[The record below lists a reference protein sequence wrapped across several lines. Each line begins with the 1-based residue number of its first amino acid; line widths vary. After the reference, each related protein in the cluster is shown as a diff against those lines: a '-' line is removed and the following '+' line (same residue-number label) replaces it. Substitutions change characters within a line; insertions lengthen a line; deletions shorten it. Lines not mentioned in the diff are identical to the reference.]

1 MKNGK
6 DNREENKK
14 MIYAFALPGWLGG
27 IG

>member
-1 MKNGK
+1 MKNEK